1 MKNLSVEKSND
12 FVKRGDFKFFTV
24 LLQLDIDTA
33 VKCPEAENF
42 SFLASISLETM
53 DFLYFVRSSVTKI
66 LSLLFFNSF
75 LALKT
80 LFFAIHV
87 LTYR

>member
-1 MKNLSVEKSND
+1 MISSREVILSFSPFCSSLISIRPSNVQKLKTD
-12 FVKRGDFKFFTV
+12 
-24 LLQLDIDTA
+24 
-33 VKCPEAENF
+33 F

-53 DFLYFVRSSVTKI
+53 DFLYFVKSSVTKI